1 MKKNIG
7 LLLLALAT
15 IAVICVINHHDTSEE
30 VEEKA
35 YYIHA
40 FYTNGKV
47 IPNVRVKESNLRVKI
62 DSLYETEMISHV
74 LISICNN
81 QISNTDNKK
90 PGFSSVDTTNEFYGD
105 GIMGKFEP
113 DTQ

>member
-1 MKKNIG
+1 
-7 LLLLALAT
+7 
-15 IAVICVINHHDTSEE
+15 
-30 VEEKA
+30 
-35 YYIHA
+35 
-40 FYTNGKV
+40 
-47 IPNVRVKESNLRVKI
+47 VKI

-74 LISICNN
+74 VISICNN